1 MSKQEKLKWVIHN
14 EFRVSHFH
22 EFFHGQQKREE
33 SQNSFQYHAYVFV
46 YDVNQP
52 SSFEKTF
59 KVLKMIIEAEKNLQ
73 RGQNDQNS
81 EVPFKMVL
89 GNKMDLLGKQQIS
102 KEQLEELMKN

>member
-1 MSKQEKLKWVIHN
+1 
-14 EFRVSHFH
+14 
-22 EFFHGQQKREE
+22 
-33 SQNSFQYHAYVFV
+33 VFV

-102 KEQLEELMKN
+102 KEQLEELIKN